1 MRGKPAVWHRLKR
14 RLTGT
19 DEHKEA
25 SVLLRMLAIL
35 SLLLIGFAWVI
46 GQAWVYQLSQG
57 PILSQRGDKRVK
69 NTYVMTGRRGRIVDR
84 TGRGLLA
91 VTVPSPRVDF
101 KGAPYYVDRT
111 ELGFTL
117 AEALDLKADT
127 VITRIIAEENHARIK
142 RNLTDEEV
150 ATIRKLNLP
159 GVRISNEKRRFYP
172 MGSVFGAELGYVKDG
187 RGNRGIE
194 AWYDR
199 ALRGDEMV
207 MKVLRD
213 RRRRGLY
220 EAGGERLWLLDGAD
234 LVLSIDSR
242 IQLSLESELIRRV
255 QMERA
260 VGGMA
265 VVLDART
272 FQVLAMSSVP
282 SLNPNRYE
290 EECGEFES
298 RAGVT
303 DIGFN
308 PCRNKVISYL
318 FEPGSIAKIF
328 AASAAFESGRI
339 RPSTIVDGQN
349 GRCLIGKHWVKDLEK
364 LEKAPVSDAIKFSS
378 NCAMAEVGERT
389 GLDRFVKTMRDFG
402 FGEATGIDM
411 PGEAVGN
418 MKAPDNWAPTWLKTA
433 SYGYGFKASLLQ
445 LAVGTATIAND
456 GIRLTPRVALEV
468 RSQDGRILKR
478 FDAGEPRR
486 VVSTKAARMVRDA
499 MTAVVMEEDGTGIL
513 GKPEGYTAAAK
524 TGTAR
529 LKWLA
534 RHGRE
539 KAYMTSYVGFAPA
552 SDPRIVVAVAIID
565 PRENRYGGTVAG
577 PVFASV
583 AKQAL
588 EALGVAYNDPPK
600 GGRMN
605 LADGGW

>member
-25 SVLLRMLAIL
+25 NVLLRMVVII
-35 SLLLIGFAWVI
+35 SLLLGGFVWVV

-57 PILSQRGDKRVK
+57 PILSQRGDKRVR
-69 NTYVMTGRRGRIVDR
+69 NTYVMSGRRGRIVDR

-117 AEALDLKADT
+117 AEALDLKADN
-127 VITRIIAEENHARIK
+127 VIPRIIAEENHALIK

-150 ATIRKLNLP
+150 ATIRKLKLP
-159 GVRISNEKRRFYP
+159 GIRISDEKRRFYP
-172 MGSVFGAELGYVKDG
+172 MGSVFGSELGFVKDG
-187 RGNRGIE
+187 RGNRGVE

-220 EAGGERLWLLDGAD
+220 EAGGERPWLLDGAD
-234 LVLSIDSR
+234 LVLTIDSR
-242 IQLSLESELIRRV
+242 IQLSLESELVRRV

-282 SLNPNRYE
+282 SMNPNQYE
-290 EECGEFES
+290 DECREFES

-328 AASAAFESGRI
+328 AVSAAFDSGRV
-339 RPSTIVDGQN
+339 RPSTVVDGQN
-349 GRCLIGKHWVKDLEK
+349 GRCLIGRHWVRDLEK
-364 LEKAPVSDAIKFSS
+364 LEKASVRDAIKFSS

-389 GLDRFVKTMRDFG
+389 GLEKYLETMRAFG
-402 FGEATGIDM
+402 FGEATGVDL
-411 PGEAVGN
+411 PGEAVGD
-418 MKAPDNWAPTWLKTA
+418 MKAPDGWSPTWLKTA
-433 SYGYGFKASLLQ
+433 SYGYGFKANLLQ
-445 LAVGTATIAND
+445 LAVATATIAN
-456 GIRLTPRVALEV
+456 GGVRLTPRVAMEV

-478 FDAGEPRR
+478 FDPGEPRR
-486 VVSTKAARMVRDA
+486 VVSRRTARLVTDA
-499 MTAVVMEEDGTGIL
+499 MTAVVMEEDGTGVQ

-539 KAYMTSYVGFAPA
+539 KAYMTSFVGFAPA

-565 PRENRYGGTVAG
+565 PRENQYGGTVAG

-583 AKQAL
+583 AGQAL
-588 EALGVAYNDPPK
+588 EALGVAYNDPSK
-600 GGRMN
+600 GGRTD